1 MADWYIEYADVAVG
15 ADKATTIT
23 ATDVAPFSNLARVP
37 FGAQDEAYITL
48 ELNNWVLDGT
58 YSPLPVESNVLGYW
72 TDTLTDENGD
82 FDTHPILTATLNDLF
97 SSTGIQ
103 LVFSD
108 KMNDFSSSLN
118 IKWYRD
124 ETLLADTGFEPDKS
138 TYLCREQVESYNKV
152 IVDFASTAKPYRRL
166 KLAELAY
173 GYFLRFEP
181 EDCLSIKILQEL
193 SPLATALPESKLSFE
208 INTRENVSFMFQ
220 EKQPVRVY
228 LDNEI
233 VGAFFI
239 KSSKQTSKH
248 RYSIEAEDAIGV
260 LSDIPYTETMYET
273 ATNAKTVV
281 EGIVGN
287 EFIVSWSAELDTETI
302 KGLVSAKNTREAIQQ
317 ICFAIGAVCHTDFSN
332 GLIIEKLHSD
342 TAINIPQE
350 RIYEGNSVE
359 RIAALTSLN
368 VYAHTYTETQ
378 ETGGTDVIKVGNT
391 YYQHSTTITTINNPN
406 IAASAK
412 RNVFEIKEATLVNTD
427 NVAGIAQRVYDYLGK
442 TSTHSLQ
449 FKRALST
456 ERLGAYVSAL
466 TPFDVQA
473 EGFLEYAEIQLSGI
487 VAIQGKYVYGS

>member
-15 ADKATTIT
+15 ADRATTIT
-23 ATDVAPFSNLARVP
+23 ATDVASFSNLARVP
-37 FGAQDEAYITL
+37 FGAQDSEYITL

-58 YSPLPVESNVLGYW
+58 YTPLPVESNVLGYW

-82 FDTHPILTATLNDLF
+82 FTSHPILTATLSDLF

-118 IKWYRD
+118 MKWYHD
-124 ETLLADTGFEPDKS
+124 NNLLADEDFEPDRS
-138 TYLCREQVESYNKV
+138 TYLCREQVENYNKV
-152 IVDFASTAKPYRRL
+152 VVEFNSTAKPYRRL

-173 GYFLRFEP
+173 GYFIKFEP
-181 EDCLSIKILQEL
+181 EDCLSIRILQEL

-208 INTRENVSFMFQ
+208 INTRENVTFMFQ

-239 KSSKQTSKH
+239 KSSKQTSMH

-260 LSDIPYTETMYET
+260 LTDIPYTETMYET
-273 ATNAKTVV
+273 ATNAKSVV
-281 EGIVGN
+281 EGIIGS
-287 EFIVSWSAELDTETI
+287 EFIVSWSAELENEVI
-302 KGLVSAKNTREAIQQ
+302 KGLISAKNTREAIQQ

-342 TAINIPQE
+342 NVINIPRE
-350 RIYEGNSVE
+350 RIYQGNSVD
-359 RIAALTSLN
+359 RVAVLTSLN

-378 ETGGTDVIKVGNT
+378 ETGGTDVIKVGNK
-391 YYQHSTTITTINNPN
+391 YYIHTTTVTTIDNPN

-427 NVAGIAQRVYDYLGK
+427 NVNNLAQRVYDHLLK
-442 TSTHSLQ
+442 TSTHNLQ
-449 FKRALST
+449 FKRVSAA
-456 ERLGAYVSAL
+456 ERLGAYISAL

-473 EGFLEYAEIQLSGI
+473 QGFLEHAEIQLSGI
-487 VAIQGKYVYGS
+487 VAINGKYVF

>member
-37 FGAQDEAYITL
+37 FGAQDSEYITL

-58 YSPLPVESNVLGYW
+58 YIPLPVESNTLGYW

-82 FDTHPILTATLNDLF
+82 FHIHPILTATLNDLF

-103 LVFSD
+103 LIFSN

-118 IKWYRD
+118 MKWYRD
-124 ETLLADTGFEPDKS
+124 NDLLADEDFEPNNPV
-138 TYLCREQVESYNKV
+138 YLCRNQVENYNKV
-152 IVDFASTAKPYRRL
+152 VVEFSGTAKPYRRL

-173 GYFLRFEP
+173 GYFVRFEP
-181 EDCLSIKILQEL
+181 EDCLSIRILQEL
-193 SPLATALPESKLSFE
+193 SPLGTALPESKLSFE
-208 INTRENVSFMFQ
+208 INTREDVSFMFQ
-220 EKQPVRVY
+220 EKQPVRVF

-260 LSDIPYTETMYET
+260 LTDIPYTETMYEI

-281 EGIVGN
+281 EEIIGN

-302 KGLVSAKNTREAIQQ
+302 KGLISAKNTREAIQQ

-342 TAINIPQE
+342 SVINIPRE
-350 RIYEGNSVE
+350 RIYQGNSVD
-359 RIAALTSLN
+359 RAAVLTSLN
-368 VYAHTYTETQ
+368 VYAHSYTETQ
-378 ETGGTDVIKVGNT
+378 ETGGTDVIKVGDK
-391 YYQHSTTITTINNPN
+391 YYVHTTTVTTIDNPN

-412 RNVFEIKEATLVNTD
+412 RNVFEIKEATLVNSG
-427 NVAGIAQRVYDYLGK
+427 NVAAIAQRVYNHVLK
-442 TSTHSLQ
+442 TSTHNLQ
-449 FKRALST
+449 FKRISSA
-456 ERLGAYVSAL
+456 ERLGAYVAAL
-466 TPFDVQA
+466 TPFDEQA
-473 EGFLEYAEIQLSGI
+473 QGFLEYAEIQLSGI
-487 VAIQGKYVYGS
+487 VAINGKYVF